1 MCLVKVSLKED
12 QGGPSN
18 VPSKKCQRSSLNV
31 PQKKQTQVSKEVY
44 NYTKKWKWVKQ
55 VSKKSFKCAQT
66 NKWPKK
72 LQRSPSSMPKL
83 KKNV

>member
-18 VPSKKCQRSSLNV
+18 VPSKKFQRSSLNV

-44 NYTKKWKWVKQ
+44 NYTKK
-55 VSKKSFKCAQT
+55 
-66 NKWPKK
+66 
-72 LQRSPSSMPKL
+72 
-83 KKNV
+83 